1 MSNSMKFKEILGQI
15 PLFSELSDSDIN
27 ALEKVVISK
36 KFRKNEYVFHEGD
49 MASHLYVVVSGRV
62 KVFKLSSE
70 GKEQILQVVSPSQMF
85 AEAAM
90 FSGEDYP
97 AFAQAL
103 EDSVIFLLER
113 KKLLEL
119 LAHNPSLGLQMLSAL
134 SLLLRRLNR
143 LVEDLSLRDVQARV
157 AKYLLDQSAKAGKDE
172 FLLPLKKESLAWA
185 LGTISETLS
194 RNLKRLKDLNVI
206 EIRGKRII
214 VIDKEALLKI
224 SAGQKI

>member
-1 MSNSMKFKEILGQI
+1 MKFKEILRRI

-27 ALEKVVISK
+27 ALEKVVVSK
-36 KFRKNEYVFHEGD
+36 EFRKNEYIFQEGD
-49 MASHLYVVVSGRV
+49 KASHLYLAVSGRV
-62 KVFKLSSE
+62 KVFKLSLE
-70 GKEQILQVVSPSQMF
+70 GKEQILQVVSPYQVF

-119 LAHNPSLGLQMLSAL
+119 LAHNPSLGLQMLSTL

-143 LVEDLSLRDVQARV
+143 LVEDLSLKDVQARV
-157 AKYLLDQSAKAGKDE
+157 AKYLLDQATRAGKDE
-172 FLLPLKKESLAWA
+172 FLLPLTKESLAWA
-185 LGTISETLS
+185 LGTIGETLS
-194 RNLKRLKDLNVI
+194 RNLKKLKDLNFI
-206 EIRGKRII
+206 EIRGKRIRI
-214 VIDKEALLKI
+214 LDKEALLKI